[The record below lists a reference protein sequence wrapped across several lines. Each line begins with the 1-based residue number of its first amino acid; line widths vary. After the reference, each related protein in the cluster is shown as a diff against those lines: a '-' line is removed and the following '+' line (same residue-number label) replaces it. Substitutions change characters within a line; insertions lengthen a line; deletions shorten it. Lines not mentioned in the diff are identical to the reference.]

1 MRMVKKLGGWK
12 QKLWKGDKLELLLF
26 GIPRDMTRIEFKNC
40 CDREGLHCLARGQV
54 GREHEHFR
62 VKLTKGDSQE
72 CLGVDIEKLSNYV
85 RKFGWRVCIA
95 NMIETEKV
103 RRQEARAT
111 EAKKGPSR
119 AVEQASQKKSEKK
132 RKANDGVRKISNRE
146 KRKLRVGSWNVCGF
160 ARSERKR
167 LEIVDQVEQ
176 SDLDV
181 VGIQETWEL
190 KDGDVVSKLGKYR
203 WVGKAR
209 KGLDPKKRGE
219 GGVGFLV
226 KEHLFDVVE
235 VVVKTEFEE
244 SLWLKIPG
252 ERGEKDLFLGNV
264 YVPPSSKKVASKAQ
278 ENFGQIGE
286 DVQRFSRKGEV
297 VMVGDFNSRVGKASS
312 RGQAIGQHGEDKV
325 NDNGVRMLEFL
336 GSNELMVLNG
346 RRECDKPEFTRQR
359 AVCNEY
365 SILDYILVDRG
376 STQIPELH
384 ISAIDIGSTDHFLIW
399 ANIDRSRKIKSK
411 KQRKV
416 FRWKVERLG
425 DDGTRDEFQ
434 KGLAGSVESFRKLLR
449 SVEDGQVD
457 VQTAGDRVIEGWESI
472 VNATAERV
480 VGRKV
485 VRCGVSVKWWD
496 DELKEEIG
504 ERREVFKQ
512 YLRKASEESWET
524 YRAKRKQ
531 VKGLVKKKKKCI
543 WDEVVQK
550 ANGGLEGNIKQMWEG
565 TSGMVTR
572 TAQGVIQGSQL
583 CEVWTVDQ
591 SAVGREKGKFPQE
604 EGGRRPHVFT
614 VGRIIQGRKRA
625 GKPTYCFFLDVKKA
639 YDTVWR
645 NGLWKQLSKYGIKG
659 KMWRVL
665 KKMTECTKSAV
676 MLDGELSKF
685 FDIEQ
690 GVPQGC
696 TLSPTL
702 FQLAAEDKERVKNE
716 LAAAGLPKLPTKNR
730 LDPSVGNISKEG
742 LLLVTKATEVFM
754 AVMTDHAWKIGRQ

>member
-1 MRMVKKLGGWK
+1 MRLVKKPGGWK

-384 ISAIDIGSTDHFLIW
+384 VSAIDIGSTDHFLIW

-457 VQTAGDRVIEGWESI
+457 VQAAGDRVIEGWESI

-480 VGRKV
+480 VGKKV

-512 YLRKASEESWET
+512 YLSEASEESWEK

-550 ANGGLEGNIKQMWEG
+550 ANGGLEGNVKQMWEG
-565 TSGMVTR
+565 ISGMVKK
-572 TAQGVIQGSQL
+572 TAQGGDTGVATLRGVNGGLVS
-583 CEVWTVDQ
+583 
-591 SAVGREKGKFPQE
+591 SGKGKRE
-604 EGGRRPHVFT
+604 VLAGHY
-614 VGRIIQGRKRA
+614 KR
-625 GKPTYCFFLDVKKA
+625 L
-639 YDTVWR
+639 
-645 NGLWKQLSKYGIKG
+645 
-659 KMWRVL
+659 
-665 KKMTECTKSAV
+665 
-676 MLDGELSKF
+676 
-685 FDIEQ
+685 
-690 GVPQGC
+690 GVPSENEAFDQA
-696 TLSPTL
+696 
-702 FQLAAEDKERVKNE
+702 FKKEVDAWAQKE
-716 LAAAGLPKLPTKNR
+716 EETSKA
-730 LDPSVGNISKEG
+730 DVGNVELEKEF
-742 LLLVTKATEVFM
+742 TEDEERM
-754 AVMTDHAWKIGRQ
+754 G